1 MTQINKD
8 HKQTNKQAGE
18 KGTEW
23 ITNPQKKG
31 HKQTRITSKQTNKE
45 AEEKGN

>member
-18 KGTEW
+18 KGIEW
-23 ITNPQKKG
+23 ITNPQKKD
-31 HKQTRITSKQTNKE
+31 TNKQGSQ
-45 AEEKGN
+45 ANKGPK